1 MVRKCN
7 RHATSFMVNLPTSA
21 TVRSGGHAVRCGKL
35 CKLLL
40 SYAAW
45 AGCLTASALAADLS
59 ISRAPVYAP
68 FTWTGLYG
76 GVNVGYGWGDP
87 QITSLITSFV
97 EPAPGVTGASS
108 SASGTS
114 NSGRSALGGFQAG
127 FNLQTGSWVYG
138 VETDLSVTR
147 LQAAAPVIVTSSSAF
162 GGSDAAS
169 LQTTS
174 SATASIDWFGTL
186 RGRLG
191 FAWDRV
197 LLYGTAGFSY
207 GLVRLTDGAFF
218 NGFAGSSPT
227 VAFNST
233 GAPQDS
239 IIKGGWTAGGG
250 IDYAYTNNII
260 VSFTYMHVDLGGDT
274 VFSRF
279 KRPNNILGGAST
291 TVVRGWSQTST
302 SFDFDV
308 VRAAISWKS

>member
-1 MVRKCN
+1 MCRG
-7 RHATSFMVNLPTSA
+7 NL
-21 TVRSGGHAVRCGKL
+21 CQ
-35 CKLLL
+35 LLL
-40 SYAAW
+40 SCAALT
-45 AGCLTASALAADLS
+45 GCLGASAFAADLS
-59 ISRAPVYAP
+59 VSRAPVYAP

-138 VETDLSVTR
+138 VETDLSVTK

-197 LLYGTAGFSY
+197 LIYGTGGFSY

-218 NGFAGSSPT
+218 NGVAGGT

-233 GAPQDS
+233 DTPKDS
-239 IIKGGWTAGGG
+239 VIKGGWTAGGG

-260 VSFTYMHVDLGGDT
+260 LSFTYMHVDLGGDT

-308 VRAAISWKS
+308 VRAAISWKL

>member
-1 MVRKCN
+1 MR
-7 RHATSFMVNLPTSA
+7 R
-21 TVRSGGHAVRCGKL
+21 GGL
-35 CKLLL
+35 FQLLL

-45 AGCLTASALAADLS
+45 TGCLTASAFAADLS
-59 ISRAPVYAP
+59 MRSAPVYTP
-68 FTWTGLYG
+68 FTWTGIYG

-87 QITSLITSFV
+87 KITSLITSFV
-97 EPAPGVTGASS
+97 EPGPGATGILNAA
-108 SASGTS
+108 ASGTS
-114 NSGRSALGGFQAG
+114 SSSSSVLGGFQAG
-127 FNLQTGSWVYG
+127 YNLQTGSWVYG
-138 VETDLSVTR
+138 LETDLSVTK
-147 LQAAAPVIVTSSSAF
+147 LQASSPPIVASTRAF
-162 GGSDAAS
+162 GGADTAS

-197 LLYGTAGFSY
+197 LIYGTGGFSY

-218 NGFAGSSPT
+218 NGVAGGT

-233 GAPQDS
+233 DTPKDS
-239 IIKGGWTAGGG
+239 VIKGGWTAGGG

-260 VSFTYMHVDLGGDT
+260 LSFTYMHVDLGGDT

-308 VRAAISWKS
+308 VRAAVS